1 VGELM
6 NTQDKTTKAGER
18 TQMEREVTE
27 LLWDYLPKDP
37 EHKDR
42 RKTGWGTKTKIGLVA
57 CIERIAAGE

>member
-1 VGELM
+1 M
-6 NTQDKTTKAGER
+6 HTTQTKQLAGER
-18 TQMEREVTE
+18 TQIEREVTE

-37 EHKDR
+37 DHSDR